1 MEMVLR
7 AIFYIGALILCY
19 IYILYPIVLIIL
31 SPERAETESTVGNS
45 DAWPSV
51 SVIIAAY
58 NEEEAIASRI
68 QNFLK
73 TSYRGSIELLI
84 VSDASTDRTDEI
96 VKRYVSDK
104 VRLIVQ
110 QGRLGKGAAINRAVP
125 GARGDILVFT
135 DASSVFLPETVT
147 ELVRPFRNP
156 TVGLVNGK
164 IHYRDTEIGNLYHRY
179 ERLLKSVEVRSGI
192 VASVHGAVY
201 AMRKS
206 IWEIHDPRFVNDLYD
221 PIVTRLKGFSVA
233 IASDAV
239 CVESFSKGTQFRRQ
253 VRMVALAALVLFRL
267 TPRIVK
273 AGEWRLLLVLMSH
286 KLLRWMTAVW
296 LLLVVTASVCLA
308 SAGPVFSVAVTLE
321 AVVGFLAVAGLIS
334 ERFGLSE
341 RIAFIYNFIV
351 LNWAAMVG
359 LWVCLR
365 GKAVATWQPNAS

>member
-1 MEMVLR
+1 M
-7 AIFYIGALILCY
+7 
-19 IYILYPIVLIIL
+19 IL
-31 SPERAETESTVGNS
+31 SPEQAETKPTVRNS

-68 QNFLK
+68 RNFL
-73 TSYRGSIELLI
+73 TTRYAGSIELLI

-96 VKRYVSDK
+96 VKGYESDK

-110 QGRLGKGAAINRAVP
+110 QRRQGKGAAINRAVP
-125 GARGDILVFT
+125 EARGDILAFT
-135 DASSVFLPETVT
+135 DASSVFLPETVS
-147 ELVRPFRNP
+147 ELVKPFCNP

-179 ERLLKSVEVRSGI
+179 ERLLKSVEVRGGI

-206 IWEIHDPRFVNDLYD
+206 IWERHDPRFVNDLYD

-233 IASDAV
+233 IASDAL
-239 CVESFSKGTQFRRQ
+239 CMESFSKGTQFRRQ
-253 VRMVALAALVLFRL
+253 VRMVALAALVLFGL

-273 AGEWRLLLVLMSH
+273 AREWRLLLVLMSH

-296 LLLVVTASVCLA
+296 LLLVVTATICLA
-308 SAGPVFSVAVTLE
+308 SAGPVFSVAATLE
-321 AVVGFLAVAGLIS
+321 AFVGFLALAGLIS
-334 ERFGLSE
+334 ECFGLSE

-351 LNWAAMVG
+351 LNLAAMVG
-359 LWVCLR
+359 LWICIR

>member
-1 MEMVLR
+1 MEMILR
-7 AIFYIGALILCY
+7 AIFYMGVLILCY
-19 IYILYPIVLIIL
+19 TYILYPIVLMIL
-31 SPERAETESTVGNS
+31 SPERVETKQTVSNS
-45 DAWPSV
+45 DVWPSV

-68 QNFLK
+68 RNFLT
-73 TSYRGSIELLI
+73 TSYAGSIELLI
-84 VSDASTDRTDEI
+84 VSDASTDRTDQIIKGYE
-96 VKRYVSDK
+96 SGK

-110 QGRLGKGAAINRAVP
+110 QRREGKGAAINRAVP
-125 GARGDILVFT
+125 EARGDILVFT

-164 IHYRDTEIGNLYHRY
+164 IQYRNTEIGNLYHRY
-179 ERLLKSVEVRSGI
+179 ERVLKSVEVRSGI

-206 IWEIHDPRFVNDLYD
+206 IWELHDPRFVNDLYD
-221 PIVTRLKGFSVA
+221 PIVTRLKGLSVA
-233 IASDAV
+233 IASDAL
-239 CVESFSKGTQFRRQ
+239 CMESFSKGTQFRRQ

-273 AGEWRLLLVLMSH
+273 AREWRLLLVLTSH

-296 LLLVVTASVCLA
+296 LLLVVMTSVCLA
-308 SAGPVFSVAVTLE
+308 SAGPVFYMAAALE
-321 AVVGFLAVAGLIS
+321 AVVGLLAVAGVIS

-359 LWVCLR
+359 LWICIR

>member
-1 MEMVLR
+1 MEMILR
-7 AIFYIGALILCY
+7 AIFYIGALILFY
-19 IYILYPIVLIIL
+19 TYILYPIVLMIL
-31 SPERAETESTVGNS
+31 SPEQAETKPTVRNS

-68 QNFLK
+68 RNFL
-73 TSYRGSIELLI
+73 TTRYAGSIELLI

-96 VKRYVSDK
+96 VKGYESDK

-110 QGRLGKGAAINRAVP
+110 QRRQGKGAAINRAVP
-125 GARGDILVFT
+125 EARGDILAFT
-135 DASSVFLPETVT
+135 DASSVFLPETVS
-147 ELVRPFRNP
+147 ELVKPFCNP

-179 ERLLKSVEVRSGI
+179 ERLLKSVEVRGGI

-206 IWEIHDPRFVNDLYD
+206 IWERHDPRFVNDLYD

-233 IASDAV
+233 IASDAL
-239 CVESFSKGTQFRRQ
+239 CMESFSKGTQFRRQ

-267 TPRIVK
+267 TPRIVE
-273 AGEWRLLLVLMSH
+273 AREWRLLLVLMSH

-296 LLLVVTASVCLA
+296 LLLVVTATICLA
-308 SAGPVFSVAVTLE
+308 SAGPVFSVAATLE
-321 AVVGFLAVAGLIS
+321 AFVGFLALAGLIS
-334 ERFGLSE
+334 ECFGLSE

-351 LNWAAMVG
+351 LNLAAMVG
-359 LWVCLR
+359 LWICIR